1 MDTIIHIKSKKGI
14 FTMEE
19 NKNISMLSNEDNENN
34 TTECVDTDGG
44 ISVTLCN
51 GVTYLLDSDAFDWD
65 ELSSHKDILISNEN
79 TIMQMLHDLISL
91 PDTETEECKELIN
104 KVTETVDEFGSSFK
118 IEFDYSVFKLSDRE
132 ISLIKCFDAL
142 NVVGTIMREIKVYD
156 AGFSA
161 VKSLFESINNVSH
174 YRNDAEETNECCCD
188 DCCCD
193 NEDADVS
200 AIPDIPKDELD
211 AMFSAL
217 NGLDQTSELNEIDMN
232 NIFMD
237 IEESDNGTS
246 TEKE

>member
-1 MDTIIHIKSKKGI
+1 
-14 FTMEE
+14 
-19 NKNISMLSNEDNENN
+19 
-34 TTECVDTDGG
+34 
-44 ISVTLCN
+44 
-51 GVTYLLDSDAFDWD
+51 
-65 ELSSHKDILISNEN
+65 
-79 TIMQMLHDLISL
+79 MQMVYDLISL

-104 KVTETVDEFGSSFK
+104 KVTETVDEFGASFK
-118 IEFDYSVFKLSDRE
+118 IEFDYSAFKLSDRE

-174 YRNDAEETNECCCD
+174 YRNDNEESSECCCD

-193 NEDADVS
+193 DDDAAVS
-200 AIPDIPKDELD
+200 TIPDIPKDELD

-217 NGLDQTSELNEIDMN
+217 NGLGQTSELNEIDMN

>member
-14 FTMEE
+14 FIMEE
-19 NKNISMLSNEDNENN
+19 NKNNSMLSNEDNGNE
-34 TTECVDTDGG
+34 TTECVDTNNG

-79 TIMQMLHDLISL
+79 TIMQMVYDLISL
-91 PDTETEECKELIN
+91 PDTETEERKELIN
-104 KVTETVDEFGSSFK
+104 KVTETVDEFGASFK
-118 IEFDYSVFKLSDRE
+118 IEFDYSAFKLSDRE

-174 YRNDAEETNECCCD
+174 YRNDNEESSECCCD

-193 NEDADVS
+193 DDDAAVS
-200 AIPDIPKDELD
+200 TIPDIPKDELD

-217 NGLDQTSELNEIDMN
+217 NGLGQTSELNEIDMN

>member
-14 FTMEE
+14 FIMEE
-19 NKNISMLSNEDNENN
+19 NKEMLSNEDNKNN
-34 TTECVDTDGG
+34 TAECVDTDNG

-91 PDTETEECKELIN
+91 PDTDAEECKELIN
-104 KVTETVDEFGSSFK
+104 KVTETVDEFGASFK
-118 IEFDYSVFKLSDRE
+118 IEFDYSAFKLSDRE
-132 ISLIKCFDAL
+132 IALIKCFDAL
-142 NVVGTIMREIKVYD
+142 NVVNTITREIKVYD

-174 YRNDAEETNECCCD
+174 YRNDNEETSECCCD
-188 DCCCD
+188 DCCCNND
-193 NEDADVS
+193 DADVS
-200 AIPDIPKDELD
+200 TIPDIPKDELD

>member
-14 FTMEE
+14 FIMEE
-19 NKNISMLSNEDNENN
+19 NKNK
-34 TTECVDTDGG
+34 TTEHVDTNNG

-51 GVTYLLDSDAFDWD
+51 GVTYLLDSDAFEWD

-79 TIMQMLHDLISL
+79 TIMQMVYDLISL

-104 KVTETVDEFGSSFK
+104 KVTETVDEFGASFK
-118 IEFDYSVFKLSDRE
+118 IEFDYSAFKLSDRE

-174 YRNDAEETNECCCD
+174 YRNDNEETSECCCD

-193 NEDADVS
+193 DDDDDAAVS
-200 AIPDIPKDELD
+200 TIPDIPKDELD

-217 NGLDQTSELNEIDMN
+217 NGLGQTSELNEIDMN

>member
-14 FTMEE
+14 FIMEE
-19 NKNISMLSNEDNENN
+19 NKNK
-34 TTECVDTDGG
+34 TTEHVDTNNG

-51 GVTYLLDSDAFDWD
+51 GVTYLLDSDAFEWD

-79 TIMQMLHDLISL
+79 TIMQMVYDLISL

-104 KVTETVDEFGSSFK
+104 KVTETVDEFGASFK
-118 IEFDYSVFKLSDRE
+118 IEFDYSAFKLSDRE

-174 YRNDAEETNECCCD
+174 YRNDNEESSECCCD
-188 DCCCD
+188 ND
-193 NEDADVS
+193 DADVS
-200 AIPDIPKDELD
+200 TIPDIPKDELD

-217 NGLDQTSELNEIDMN
+217 NGLGQTSELNEIDMN

>member
-14 FTMEE
+14 FIMEE
-19 NKNISMLSNEDNENN
+19 NKNK
-34 TTECVDTDGG
+34 TTEHVDTNNG

-51 GVTYLLDSDAFDWD
+51 GVTYLLDSDAFEWD

-104 KVTETVDEFGSSFK
+104 KVTETVDEFGASFK
-118 IEFDYSVFKLSDRE
+118 IEFDYSAFKLSDRE
-132 ISLIKCFDAL
+132 IALIKCFDAL

-161 VKSLFESINNVSH
+161 VKTLFESINNVSH
-174 YRNDAEETNECCCD
+174 YRNDNEETSECCCD

-193 NEDADVS
+193 DDDAAAVS
-200 AIPDIPKDELD
+200 TIPDIPKDELD

-217 NGLDQTSELNEIDMN
+217 NGLGQTSELNEIDMN

-246 TEKE
+246 TEEE